1 MRKRVLVLLGTV
13 TLGLVALFSLMWL
26 ASSTSLVAH
35 AGPAKIAP
43 EISSHAVAV
52 DPAAPGFHPEDS
64 RLAAT
69 SRVLYDVD
77 LVVVKDDDV
86 GPISVLN
93 APLRADKRTAVTRL
107 LRTAREQASL
117 ASTQHRDFVY
127 EGDLIT
133 YTVAVVNEGA
143 DTATNVVLTE
153 TLPEHTDYVGVGW
166 NPVNGRT
173 FTQTVGTL
181 LPGEGRTVYFV
192 VRVHDPLPDGVD
204 NLVNLI
210 CGGGDES
217 DASTEDNCNYED
229 TPVRRW
235 PLRVEKRTE
244 DCISPGDAFSY
255 TVTYRNRTTDT
266 TFYDVTLTDTLDAY
280 VGYAGGPSDGWG
292 CAGRVCTQTIPTIL
306 PGVSDT
312 LLLPAQLDALF
323 PYTLQTS
330 ITNVVEISGGN
341 RFVLVTPIA
350 GPDLAVVKNDN
361 VGPLPQRGRWE
372 AVAGRLSAL
381 GLFRPL
387 QTAQHREF
395 VRPGERITY
404 TILYLN
410 DGFVPATGVVLT
422 ETLPEYTSYVGGDGW
437 TPASG
442 RQYTLH
448 VGDLAP
454 SQGGEVQF
462 IVQVHEPFPL
472 GEDRV
477 INRVDIGGEMSECD
491 LGNNW
496 SADDTPVRTDV
507 KLYIANRDSGTVDVF
522 DTADFEHI
530 KTLPVGTNPYGMAV
544 HGDHLFVADFA
555 EDASSGS
562 LHVVDILSDTVV
574 ASIAGVGAHPIH
586 VAADGGYVYVAS
598 HSGPPPITVVRAE
611 PPWDIVTELYLNRD
625 LTYEFGLFGAT
636 VDVKRDRIYFSKPD
650 FGSEGIWALTPSSPT
665 WQLDYVYP
673 SDEAPRSILYHPT
686 TGRVYAAF
694 GYIDEVWAFDPSDWT
709 LLERIPTDH
718 QDATHPGYGAH
729 GLAAL
734 GQCIFVSNYISESV
748 TAVVDGSCVEGLG
761 TGLVAPPAGPHRI
774 YLPIVG
780 RDLVSERRI
789 VTIPLS
795 GRPEGMTGAGNLLFV
810 TLSNEDRVAVINTET
825 LTVVGQITVTG
836 SCPHTAIL
844 AGDIWLSSA
853 P

>member
-13 TLGLVALFSLMWL
+13 TVGLAALFGLVWL
-26 ASSTSLVAH
+26 TSSTSPVAH
-35 AGPAKIAP
+35 AV
-43 EISSHAVAV
+43 SSDA
-52 DPAAPGFHPEDS
+52 AAPGLHPEDS
-64 RLAAT
+64 RVAVT
-69 SRVLYDVD
+69 PRVPDDVD

-86 GPISVLN
+86 GPLSALN
-93 APLRADKRTAVTRL
+93 APLGADKRTAVASL
-107 LRTAREQASL
+107 LRTARGHAIQAS
-117 ASTQHRDFVY
+117 AQHRDFVH

-133 YTVAVVNEGA
+133 YTIAVVNEGA
-143 DTATNVVLTE
+143 DAAANVVLTE
-153 TLPEHTDYVGVGW
+153 TLPEHTDYVGVDW
-166 NPVNGRT
+166 NLVDGRT
-173 FTQTVGTL
+173 FTQAVGTL

-192 VRVHDPLPDGVD
+192 VRVHDPLADGVH
-204 NLVNLI
+204 NLVNLV
-210 CGGGDES
+210 CGGSDES
-217 DASTEDNCNYED
+217 DVISDDNCNYED

-235 PLRVEKRTE
+235 PLRVEKHTQ

-255 TVTYRNRTTDT
+255 TITYRNRTTDT

-280 VGYAGGPSDGWG
+280 VNVADGPGDEWG
-292 CAGRVCTQTIPTIL
+292 CAGRVCTHTIPTIL

-330 ITNVVEISGGN
+330 ITNVIEISGGN
-341 RFVLVTPIA
+341 RFVLVTPVA
-350 GPDLAVVKNDN
+350 GPDLVVVKNDN
-361 VGPLPQRGRWE
+361 VGPLAQRGRWE

-387 QTAQHREF
+387 RTAQHREF
-395 VRPGERITY
+395 VRPGERISY

-410 DGFVPATGVVLT
+410 DGFIPTTGVVLT
-422 ETLPEYTSYVGGDGW
+422 ETLPEYTSYVGGDAW

-442 RQYTLH
+442 RQYTLD

-454 SQGGEVQF
+454 SQGGDVQF
-462 IVQVHEPFPL
+462 IVQVYEPFPL
-472 GEDRV
+472 GEERV
-477 INRVDIGGEMSECD
+477 INHVEIGGEMSECD
-491 LGNNW
+491 LSNNW

-507 KLYIANRDSGTVDVF
+507 KLYVASRDSGTVDVF
-522 DTADFEHI
+522 NTTDFGYI
-530 KTLPVGTNPYGMAV
+530 KTITVGANPYGMAV

-555 EDASSGS
+555 EDISSGS

-574 ASIAGVGAHPIH
+574 AAVAGVGAHPVH
-586 VAADGGYVYVAS
+586 VAADNGYVYVAS

-611 PPWDIVTELYLNRD
+611 SPWDIVAELYLDRD

-636 VDVKRDRIYFSKPD
+636 SDVKWDRIYFTKPD

-665 WQLDYVYP
+665 WQLDYVYTT
-673 SDEAPRSILYHPT
+673 DEAPRSILYHPT

-694 GYIDEVWAFDPSDWT
+694 SYVDEVWAFDPSDWT

-718 QDATHPGYGAH
+718 QDPTHPGYGGH

-748 TAVVDGSCVEGLG
+748 TAVVDGRCVEGLG
-761 TGLVAPPAGPHRI
+761 TGLVAPPTGLHGI
-774 YLPIVG
+774 YLPVVG
-780 RDLVSERRI
+780 RDLAPERRI

-795 GRPEGMTGAGNLLFV
+795 GRPEGMTGASNLLFV
-810 TLSNEDRVAVINTET
+810 TLSTEDRVALINTET

-836 SCPHTAIL
+836 SSPHTVIL
-844 AGDIWLSSA
+844 AGGN
-853 P
+853 

>member
-13 TLGLVALFSLMWL
+13 TLGLAALFSLMWL
-26 ASSTSLVAH
+26 ASSTSPVAH
-35 AGPAKIAP
+35 AGSAKIAP
-43 EISSHAVAV
+43 QISSHAVAN
-52 DPAAPGFHPEDS
+52 DPTAPGFHPEG
-64 RLAAT
+64 RKLAAPP
-69 SRVLYDVD
+69 RALDDVD

-235 PLRVEKRTE
+235 PLRVEKSME

-255 TVTYRNRTTDT
+255 TVTYRNRMTDT
-266 TFYDVTLTDTLDAY
+266 TFYDVMLTDTLDAY

-312 LLLPAQLDALF
+312 LFLPAQLDALF

-350 GPDLAVVKNDN
+350 GPDLVVVKNDN

-372 AVAGRLSAL
+372 SVARRLSAL

-477 INRVDIGGEMSECD
+477 INRVDIGGEMLECD
-491 LGNNW
+491 LSNNW

-507 KLYIANRDSGTVDVF
+507 KLYIASRDSGTVDVF

-673 SDEAPRSILYHPT
+673 TDEAPRSILYHPT
-686 TGRVYAAF
+686 TGQVYAAF
-694 GYIDEVWAFDPSDWT
+694 GWIDEVWAFDPSDWE
-709 LLERIPTDH
+709 LLERISTDH
-718 QDATHPGYGAH
+718 QDATYPGYGAH

-761 TGLVAPPAGPHRI
+761 TGLVMPPAGPHGI

-780 RDLVSERRI
+780 RDLPSERRI
-789 VTIPLS
+789 VTVPLS

-810 TLSNEDRVAVINTET
+810 TLSTEDRVAVINTET
-825 LTVVGQITVTG
+825 LTVVGQITISG

-844 AGDIWLSSA
+844 AGGNWLSSA